1 MKPDFTLRAFLMT
14 ENEYCAVKNKNGGE
28 RMVNGVINVR
38 KERGMTSF
46 DVVSRMRRIFGQKKI
61 GHTGTLDPDAEGVLP
76 VCLGMA
82 TRLVESLTKGTKTY
96 EAVLLLGVTTDTQD
110 TSGRILA
117 EHEVTVGEEEAAC
130 AVLSFTG
137 EQEQVPPMY
146 SAIKVN
152 GQKLVDLARRGVEIE
167 RKARKVEFS
176 EIIIKEM
183 NLPRIRFSVTCSKGA
198 YIRTLCEDIGKKLGC
213 GGCMESLLR
222 TRVGQFEIGDAY
234 TLDEIRA
241 MKEREDG
248 DPGRTADRYSFVRPL
263 DMFFMDLPA
272 VNVRESL
279 DKAVFNGNSFRM
291 RGVSSGTEDGLVRI
305 YSSDGTFIGIYKKE
319 GCFMKPE
326 KMFYSPVQQ

>member
-1 MKPDFTLRAFLMT
+1 
-14 ENEYCAVKNKNGGE
+14 
-28 RMVNGVINVR
+28 MVNGVINVR
-38 KERGMTSF
+38 KESGMTSF

-110 TSGRILA
+110 TSGKVLT
-117 EHEVTVGEEEAAC
+117 EQEVTVGEEEVKA

-137 EQEQVPPMY
+137 EQEQIPPMY

-152 GQKLVDLARRGVEIE
+152 GQKLVDLARRGVEVE
-167 RKARKVEFS
+167 RKPRKVEFS
-176 EIIIKEM
+176 EIIIKEID
-183 NLPRIRFSVTCSKGA
+183 LPRVRFSVTCSKGA
-198 YIRTLCEDIGKKLGC
+198 YIRTLCEDIGNKLGC

-222 TRVGQFEIGDAY
+222 TRVGQFGIEDAY
-234 TLDEIRA
+234 TLDEIRT
-241 MKEREDG
+241 MKESEDLKAG
-248 DPGRTADRYSFVRPL
+248 GTADQYSFVRPL
-263 DMFFMDLPA
+263 DAFYMDLPA
-272 VNVRESL
+272 MNVQESL
-279 DKAVFNGNSFRM
+279 DKAVFNGNSFRV
-291 RGVSSGTEDGLVRI
+291 RGSSSQTESELVRI

-319 GCFMKPE
+319 GRFMKPE